1 MAFHLP
7 SCRVEFPGND
17 VSQNREMMVQIT
29 KLKVLFGTND
39 GYEHPLKGTLKMGED
54 KSS

>member
-17 VSQNREMMVQIT
+17 ALQTREMMVEVI
-29 KLKVLFGTND
+29 KLKVFGTNN

-54 KSS
+54 ISS